1 MMLVLLLVQSALAGV
16 RGESDVKNVKIPKP
30 EVAII
35 MNKQHLTPKYD
46 LELRQSFLPKVVAS
60 VKSKPF

>member
-1 MMLVLLLVQSALAGV
+1 MMLVLFLAQSALAGV

-60 VKSKPF
+60 VKAKPF